1 MNRPILLTVLGL
13 WTILG
18 TVLLSRWWYA
28 NPEYFPSLPP
38 ALWQRIDLFFGATN
52 LDQSRDVELLV
63 VTASAFLI
71 VLATTLVAAAIGK
84 RLIKRS

>member
-1 MNRPILLTVLGL
+1 MNRLILLTALAL

-18 TVLLSRWWYA
+18 TGLLSRWWYA
-28 NPEYFPSLPP
+28 NPEYFPELPP
-38 ALWQRIDLFFGATN
+38 ALWQRIDLFLGVTH

-71 VLATTLVAAAIGK
+71 VLATTLIAVAIGK
-84 RLIKRS
+84 RLTRRS